1 MSGGGG
7 RRIRDWDLE
16 QLAAGQLDARAAE
29 ELRARLASDGEA
41 TARLHA
47 LRTSN
52 EEILQGHPPDAVAA
66 EIKRRFH
73 LDKTTRAT
81 TARPRS
87 PARMIWLLAP
97 AGLAAAFLL
106 LAQPQPSNLPGTGDT
121 TDVEPTRSK
130 GAARLRVYRK
140 AGDQVQ
146 RLTDGALV
154 RPHDTLQL
162 AYSPGERPFG
172 AVLSV
177 DGRGVVTLHLPEQ
190 AGPAPRL
197 KGGGEVPLPHAY
209 ELDAAPGFERFVFVT
224 ADRPFAVS
232 DVARALETGKPL
244 PAGID
249 QTIFTVRKE
258 SP

>member
-1 MSGGGG
+1 
-7 RRIRDWDLE
+7 
-16 QLAAGQLDARAAE
+16 
-29 ELRARLASDGEA
+29 
-41 TARLHA
+41 
-47 LRTSN
+47 
-52 EEILQGHPPDAVAA
+52 
-66 EIKRRFH
+66 
-73 LDKTTRAT
+73 
-81 TARPRS
+81 
-87 PARMIWLLAP
+87 MIWLLAP
-97 AGLAAAFLL
+97 AGLAGAFLL
-106 LAQPQPSNLPGTGDT
+106 LARPTGLPHGVLIDQPSERAAAGDPTEVEQTRAKGT
-121 TDVEPTRSK
+121 
-130 GAARLRVYRK
+130 ARLRVYRK

-162 AYSPGERPFG
+162 AYSPGARPFG

-177 DGRGVVTLHLPEQ
+177 DGHGVVTLHLPEQ

-244 PAGID
+244 PAGIE

-258 SP
+258 IP